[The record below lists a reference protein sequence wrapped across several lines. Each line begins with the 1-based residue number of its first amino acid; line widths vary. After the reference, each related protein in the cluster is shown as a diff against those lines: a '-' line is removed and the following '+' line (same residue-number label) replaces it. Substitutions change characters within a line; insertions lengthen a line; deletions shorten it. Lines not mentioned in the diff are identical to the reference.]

1 MAETGHRRI
10 SGACV
15 LKKRI
20 LFGIVVA
27 GFAMGL
33 GAASQIWPK
42 HSRAERIAELFYG
55 ICLAPILTG
64 DSPDTLLSGLTRTH
78 DILGGKAWIDPQSMS
93 LVEREKRRCEISTFA
108 PHPLLYQDA
117 EALLPL
123 IEEIV
128 SVDFPQ
134 LAYDPRA
141 KMGDE
146 ALSKGWFL
154 GASQSPER
162 WGIAH
167 FAYPDWGDSAG
178 SILMFAAPDRP
189 LLRSAPL
196 Q

>member
-1 MAETGHRRI
+1 M
-10 SGACV
+10 
-15 LKKRI
+15 KKRI
-20 LFGIVVA
+20 LFGIIVA
-27 GFAMGL
+27 GFAIGL
-33 GAASQIWPK
+33 GAASRIWPEQ
-42 HSRAERIAELFYG
+42 SRAERIAELFYG
-55 ICLAPILTG
+55 ICLAPVLTG

-134 LAYDPRA
+134 LAYDPKA

-154 GASQSPER
+154 GAVYSPER
-162 WGIAH
+162 WGIVY
-167 FAYPDWGDSAG
+167 FAYPDWGDSPG
-178 SILMFAAPDRP
+178 SSLIFMAPP
-189 LLRSAPL
+189 APA
-196 Q
+196 

>member
-10 SGACV
+10 FGASV

-27 GFAMGL
+27 GFAMRL

-55 ICLAPILTG
+55 ICLAPVLTG
-64 DSPDTLLSGLTRTH
+64 DSPDTLLSGLFH
-78 DILGGKAWIDPQSMS
+78 KSDKSWIDTQSGS
-93 LVEREKRRCEISTFA
+93 FLRLDDSSCTISTYA
-108 PHPLLYQDA
+108 PYALSYEDA
-117 EALLPL
+117 EELLEL
-123 IEEIV
+123 IRTIV
-128 SVDFPQ
+128 ARDFPQ
-134 LAYDPRA
+134 LAFDPRA
-141 KMGDE
+141 KMGDA

-154 GASQSPER
+154 GALQSPER

-189 LLRSAPL
+189 LRRSAPL